1 MLLQF
6 GVPLAYFHQ
15 YPPSLGSFL
24 NTSKYIIQR
33 VYAIQRVK
41 IHIVKIHGVKRLTFQ
56 HSFNVKSS
64 YFVFCQG
71 ITISAYHRPSTTS
84 HKNSNFN
91 IFSQNTINTTAQ
103 STDVFSTIAH
113 LLFYNRCQFFSHF
126 LMVIEQS
133 TLFTAQCYLN
143 NWFKV
148 LSSRIT
154 LPQSLVSQLIGT
166 NKQSIKCS

>member
-6 GVPLAYFHQ
+6 GVPLVYFRQ
-15 YPPSLGSFL
+15 YSPSLRILSS
-24 NTSKYIIQR
+24 SKYIIQW

-41 IHIVKIHGVKRLTFQ
+41 IHIVKIHGVKRLMLKHF
-56 HSFNVKSS
+56 FNVKSY

-71 ITISAYHRPSTTS
+71 IKIAAYHCPSTIS

-91 IFSQNTINTTAQ
+91 ISAQNTISTTAQ
-103 STDVFSTIAH
+103 SMDVFSTIAH

-126 LMVIEQS
+126 LMVIEQF
-133 TLFTAQCYLN
+133 TLLTAQCCLN

-148 LSSRIT
+148 LSSCVT
-154 LPQSLVSQLIGT
+154 LLQSLVSQLIGT
-166 NKQSIKCS
+166 NKQPIKCS